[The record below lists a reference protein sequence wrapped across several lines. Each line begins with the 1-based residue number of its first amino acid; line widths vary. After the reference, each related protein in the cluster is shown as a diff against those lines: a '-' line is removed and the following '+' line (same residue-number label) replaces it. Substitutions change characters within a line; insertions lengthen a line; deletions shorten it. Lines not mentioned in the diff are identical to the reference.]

1 MNIHG
6 QTRLEFGE
14 ELAWSPRLVDAL
26 QKVSRIQPS
35 AYSRTR
41 NYVDGAVTR
50 LSPYLSRG
58 VISTRLVAE
67 SLVARGYPW
76 EVCES
81 LIKELAWRDYFQR
94 VWQHRGNAIHQDLR
108 QAQEGVRYYG
118 IPSSLVGGAT
128 GIEALD
134 AAIAE
139 LYRTGYMHNHVRMY
153 TAALACNIAGY
164 HWLEP
169 ARWMYYHL
177 LDGDWA
183 SNALSWQWVAGAFST
198 RKYYANQENIN
209 KYCYSKQRGSFLD
222 RDYTSLVGM
231 EVPSILQDTIKPEL
245 TTSLPGDWLTNNQ
258 TLRNLLAAN
267 PERPVL
273 LYHFYNLDPEWL
285 PELSN
290 QDPLRILLWEPSFVD
305 QYPVSERVMNW
316 AKALSDQIP
325 GVLWVSSSFEE
336 LFGNSDFHR
345 LHFREHPTTAHYRG
359 QSHPREWLFPEVD
372 DYFPSFSA
380 YWKRCESKAVKMFR

>member
-1 MNIHG
+1 MPG
-6 QTRLEFGE
+6 QIRFEFAG
-14 ELAWSPRLVDAL
+14 ELAWSPRLEDVM
-26 QKVSRIQPS
+26 QKVSRIQPL

-41 NYVDGAVTR
+41 NYVDGAVTQ

-94 VWQHRGNAIHQDLR
+94 VWQHHGNAIHQDLR
-108 QAQEGVRYYG
+108 QAQEGVRHYG
-118 IPSSLVGGAT
+118 VPSSLVGGAT
-128 GIEALD
+128 GIEAVD
-134 AAIAE
+134 TAIAE
-139 LYRTGYMHNHVRMY
+139 LYQTGYMHNHVRMY
-153 TAALACNIAGY
+153 TAALACNIGGS

-209 KYCYSKQRGSFLD
+209 KYCYTKQRGTFLD
-222 RDYTSLVGM
+222 TDYEALVGM

-245 TTSLPGDWLTNNQ
+245 TTSLPGDRLTENQ
-258 TLRNLLAAN
+258 TLRKLLTEN
-267 PERPVL
+267 PNRPVL
-273 LYHFYNLDPEWL
+273 LYHFYNLDPVWL
-285 PELSN
+285 SELSN
-290 QDPLRILLWEPSFVD
+290 QDPLRVLLWEPSFIS

-316 AKALSDQIP
+316 VKALSDQIP
-325 GVLWVSSSFEE
+325 GVLWVSSSFDEV
-336 LFGNSDFHR
+336 FGANDFHR
-345 LHFREHPTTAHYRG
+345 LHFREHPTTVHYRG
-359 QSHPREWLFPEVD
+359 NVHPREWLFPEVD
-372 DYFPSFSA
+372 AYFPSFSA
-380 YWKRCESKAVKMFR
+380 YWKRCESKAVKMFL